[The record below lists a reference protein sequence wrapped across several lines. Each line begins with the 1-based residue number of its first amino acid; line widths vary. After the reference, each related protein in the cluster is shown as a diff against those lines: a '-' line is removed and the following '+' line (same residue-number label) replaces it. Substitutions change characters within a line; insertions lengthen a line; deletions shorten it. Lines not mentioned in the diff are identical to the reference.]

1 MKLSIIIPAYNEG
14 KTITQVL
21 KKILALDTFSW
32 KKEIIVVDDCSN
44 DSTQSILTKFANRI
58 KAIRHSKNLGKGAAI
73 RTGLKS
79 ATGDY
84 LIIQDADLEYNPQD
98 IRGLLVVAQNNPNFA
113 VFGSRFRGR
122 HEDTIF
128 GHKFGNLFLTLLTN
142 LLYGAVLSDME
153 TCYKLIPLK
162 YLKRIKLSGNRF
174 DFEPEIAAKLLKLNV
189 GILEVPIN
197 YQKRDF
203 SQGKKI
209 KWFQDGLSAIWTL
222 LKNRI
227 ND

>member
-1 MKLSIIIPAYNEG
+1 MKLSIIIPTYNEE
-14 KTITQVL
+14 KTVAQVL
-21 KKILALDTFSW
+21 EEILALDTFSW
-32 KKEIIVVDDCSN
+32 KKEIIVVDDCSD
-44 DSTQSILTKFANRI
+44 DSTQNLLTQFSKQI
-58 KAIRHSKNLGKGAAI
+58 KIVRHSKNRGKGAAI
-73 RTGLKS
+73 RSGLKK

-98 IRGLLVVAQNNPNFA
+98 IRGLVVVAQNNPCFA
-113 VFGSRFRGR
+113 IFGSRFRGR

-128 GHKFGNLFLTLLTN
+128 GHKLGNLFLTLLTN
-142 LLYGAVLSDME
+142 LFYGAALSDME
-153 TCYKLIPLK
+153 TCYKLIPIK
-162 YLKRIKLSGNRF
+162 YLKKIKLSGNRF
-174 DFEPEIAAKLLKLNV
+174 DFEPEITAKLLKSNV

-209 KWFQDGLSAIWTL
+209 RWFEDGVSAIWTL